1 MTWLLV
7 TRSPLWP
14 SVSASSLIPRHP
26 YSAVPLP
33 SNWELWLNFS
43 DAVQQS
49 AARQKKPGVPNW
61 CFGAGAKVG
70 PWSFSR
76 ELRPHLS
83 VGGVRNMTVSWP
95 WRLAS
100 ISGAAGGEFD
110 DGCVVDRWDWL
121 AIGRSL
127 DGRSWHPDGPEF
139 RQYPDSLGYGRG
151 VHGCDHAQPL
161 GSWSGTEE
169 NSIAAWPWCCG
180 GDHGSSKR
188 PARSGRG
195 ARSRSV
201 HARAGGGR
209 ASRQAAA

>member
-1 MTWLLV
+1 MTCLLV
-7 TRSPLWP
+7 TRYPLVALIRRSWAP
-14 SVSASSLIPRHP
+14 FPGIHIAQFPYQVIGNCGLIFLMQCNNLPQGKKTLACLTVASE
-26 YSAVPLP
+26 
-33 SNWELWLNFS
+33 W
-43 DAVQQS
+43 VQRL
-49 AARQKKPGVPNW
+49 RQ
-61 CFGAGAKVG
+61 
-70 PWSFSR
+70 WSFSR

-151 VHGCDHAQPL
+151 MHGGDHAQPL
-161 GSWSGTEE
+161 GSCSGTEE
-169 NSIAAWPWCCG
+169 NRIPAWPCG
-180 GDHGSSKR
+180 
-188 PARSGRG
+188 
-195 ARSRSV
+195 
-201 HARAGGGR
+201 
-209 ASRQAAA
+209 